1 MRIHNIV
8 RLLML
13 EQPFFCMTFA
23 KEPDLESLDKKE
35 EELKD
40 AIELL
45 PPR

>member
-1 MRIHNIV
+1 MWIHNTV
-8 RLLML
+8 GLLMH

-23 KEPDLESLDKKE
+23 KEPDLESLDRKE